1 MIMFMPVGV
10 PPRVGG
16 FPDRKNRGSPH
27 RQPAPAALLICRS
40 IGAEIR
46 LEEGGGS
53 MKGTIQQRYRALRS
67 RKGQSLVEYSLVLAL
82 IAIVAITVLRGL
94 GRHVN
99 NTLSS
104 INANL
109 P

>member
-1 MIMFMPVGV
+1 MGKRGLKRTI
-10 PPRVGG
+10 
-16 FPDRKNRGSPH
+16 RKF
-27 RQPAPAALLICRS
+27 
-40 IGAEIR
+40 
-46 LEEGGGS
+46 
-53 MKGTIQQRYRALRS
+53 YRALRS
-67 RKGQSLVEYSLVLAL
+67 RKGQSLVEYSLILAL

-94 GRHVN
+94 GKHVN